1 MDSPKRHHRYYDL
14 ILAAF
19 VVVLLCSNFIGA
31 GKAAEIELP
40 FFGKVIFGAGIL
52 FFPISYFFG
61 DILTEVYG
69 YAYDRRAVWA
79 GFAALA
85 FAAIM
90 AQIVIALPVAPG
102 SYMANYQQGIETV
115 FGNSWRIALASMI
128 AFWSGSFVNSYTLAK
143 MKILTRGRFLWMR
156 TIGSTATGELID
168 SSLFYMLAFYGLWPL
183 NEVLAV
189 AASQYLLKTAWE
201 VLATPLTYWVVG
213 FLKRKENEDQ
223 TQDQKKVFDGST
235 RRTVIHQQTRQESRR
250 RKLSQPFFSQNLP
263 MTYPPPEAQ
272 QGHWQ

>member
-1 MDSPKRHHRYYDL
+1 MPAIRSHHRYYDL

-31 GKAAEIELP
+31 GKAAVIDLP
-40 FFGKVIFGAGIL
+40 YFGPVIFGAGIL

-102 SYMANYQQGIETV
+102 EYMAQYQQGMVSV
-115 FGNSWRIALASMI
+115 FGNSWRIALASML
-128 AFWSGSFVNSYTLAK
+128 AFWCGSFVNSYVLAK
-143 MKILTRGRFLWMR
+143 LKIWTQGRFLWVR
-156 TIGSTATGELID
+156 TIGSTAFGELVD
-168 SSLFYMLAFYGLWPL
+168 SSLFYVLAFYGIWPIQEL
-183 NEVLAV
+183 IQV
-189 AASQYLLKTAWE
+189 ALVQYVLKTSWE

-213 FLKRKENEDQ
+213 ALKRKESVDHYDIHTNF
-223 TQDQKKVFDGST
+223 TPFRVKV
-235 RRTVIHQQTRQESRR
+235 
-250 RKLSQPFFSQNLP
+250 
-263 MTYPPPEAQ
+263 
-272 QGHWQ
+272 

>member
-1 MDSPKRHHRYYDL
+1 MDAPRRHHRYYDL

-31 GKAAEIELP
+31 GKAAVVDLP
-40 FFGKVIFGAGIL
+40 YFGSVTFGAGIL
-52 FFPISYFFG
+52 FFPIAYFFG

-79 GFAALA
+79 GFTALA

-90 AQIVIALPVAPG
+90 AQMVIALPVAPG
-102 SYMANYQQGIETV
+102 SYMANYQQGMEIV
-115 FGNSWRIALASMI
+115 FGNSWRVALASMT
-128 AFWSGSFVNSYTLAK
+128 AFWCGSFVNSYTLAK
-143 MKILTRGRFLWMR
+143 MKILTQGRFLWMR
-156 TIGSTATGELID
+156 TIGSTACGELVD

-189 AASQYLLKTAWE
+189 AASQYVLKTAWE

-213 FLKRKENEDQ
+213 FLKRKEN
-223 TQDQKKVFDGST
+223 QDHYDIHTDFTPFKLKV
-235 RRTVIHQQTRQESRR
+235 
-250 RKLSQPFFSQNLP
+250 
-263 MTYPPPEAQ
+263 
-272 QGHWQ
+272 

>member
-1 MDSPKRHHRYYDL
+1 MSAIRSHHRYYDL

-31 GKAAEIELP
+31 GKAAVIDLP
-40 FFGKVIFGAGIL
+40 YFGPVIFGAGIL

-102 SYMANYQQGIETV
+102 EYMAQYQQGMISV
-115 FGNSWRIALASMI
+115 FGNSWRIALASML
-128 AFWSGSFVNSYTLAK
+128 AFWCGSFVNSYVLAK
-143 MKILTRGRFLWMR
+143 LKIWTQGRFLWVR
-156 TIGSTATGELID
+156 TIGSTAFGELVD
-168 SSLFYMLAFYGLWPL
+168 SSLFYVLAFYGIWPIQEL
-183 NEVLAV
+183 IQV
-189 AASQYLLKTAWE
+189 ALVQYVLKTSWE

-213 FLKRKENEDQ
+213 ALKRKESVDHYDIHTNF
-223 TQDQKKVFDGST
+223 TPFRVKV
-235 RRTVIHQQTRQESRR
+235 
-250 RKLSQPFFSQNLP
+250 
-263 MTYPPPEAQ
+263 
-272 QGHWQ
+272 

>member
-1 MDSPKRHHRYYDL
+1 MSAIRSHHRYYDL

-31 GKAAEIELP
+31 GKAAVIDLP
-40 FFGKVIFGAGIL
+40 YFGPVIFGAGIL

-102 SYMANYQQGIETV
+102 EYMAQYQQGMVSV
-115 FGNSWRIALASMI
+115 FGNSWRIALASML
-128 AFWSGSFVNSYTLAK
+128 AFWCGSFVNSYVLAK
-143 MKILTRGRFLWMR
+143 LKIWTQGRFLWVR
-156 TIGSTATGELID
+156 TIGSTAFGELVD
-168 SSLFYMLAFYGLWPL
+168 SSLFYVLAFYGIWPIQEL
-183 NEVLAV
+183 IQV
-189 AASQYLLKTAWE
+189 ALVQYVLKTSWE

-213 FLKRKENEDQ
+213 AMKRKESVDHYDIHTNF
-223 TQDQKKVFDGST
+223 TPFRVKV
-235 RRTVIHQQTRQESRR
+235 
-250 RKLSQPFFSQNLP
+250 
-263 MTYPPPEAQ
+263 
-272 QGHWQ
+272 

>member
-1 MDSPKRHHRYYDL
+1 MSATRSHHRYYDL

-31 GKAAEIELP
+31 GKAAVIDLP
-40 FFGKVIFGAGIL
+40 YFGTVIFGAGIL

-102 SYMANYQQGIETV
+102 EYMAQYQQGMVSV
-115 FGNSWRIALASMI
+115 FGNSWRIALASML
-128 AFWSGSFVNSYTLAK
+128 AFWCGSFVNSYVLAK
-143 MKILTRGRFLWMR
+143 LKIWTQGRFLWVR
-156 TIGSTATGELID
+156 TIGSTAFGELVD
-168 SSLFYMLAFYGLWPL
+168 SSLFYVLAFYGIWPIQEL
-183 NEVLAV
+183 IQV
-189 AASQYLLKTAWE
+189 ALVQYVLKTSWE

-213 FLKRKENEDQ
+213 ALKRKESVDHYDIHTNF
-223 TQDQKKVFDGST
+223 TPFRVKV
-235 RRTVIHQQTRQESRR
+235 
-250 RKLSQPFFSQNLP
+250 
-263 MTYPPPEAQ
+263 
-272 QGHWQ
+272 

>member
-1 MDSPKRHHRYYDL
+1 MSTIRSHHRYYDL

-31 GKAAEIELP
+31 GKAAVIDLP
-40 FFGKVIFGAGIL
+40 YFGTVIFGAGIL

-102 SYMANYQQGIETV
+102 EYMAQYQQGMVSV
-115 FGNSWRIALASMI
+115 FGNSWRIALASML
-128 AFWSGSFVNSYTLAK
+128 AFWCGSFVNSYVLAK
-143 MKILTRGRFLWMR
+143 LKIWTQGRFLWVR
-156 TIGSTATGELID
+156 TIGSTAFGELVD
-168 SSLFYMLAFYGLWPL
+168 SSLFYVLAFYGIWPIQEL
-183 NEVLAV
+183 IQV
-189 AASQYLLKTAWE
+189 ALVQYVLKTSWE

-213 FLKRKENEDQ
+213 ALKRKESVDHYDIHTNF
-223 TQDQKKVFDGST
+223 TPFRVKV
-235 RRTVIHQQTRQESRR
+235 
-250 RKLSQPFFSQNLP
+250 
-263 MTYPPPEAQ
+263 
-272 QGHWQ
+272 

>member
-1 MDSPKRHHRYYDL
+1 MSAIRSHHRYYDL

-31 GKAAEIELP
+31 GKAAVIDLP
-40 FFGKVIFGAGIL
+40 YFGPVIFGAGIL

-102 SYMANYQQGIETV
+102 EYMAQYQQGMVSV
-115 FGNSWRIALASMI
+115 FGNSWRIALASML
-128 AFWSGSFVNSYTLAK
+128 AFWCGSFVNSYVLAK
-143 MKILTRGRFLWMR
+143 LKIWTQGRFLWVR
-156 TIGSTATGELID
+156 TIGSTAFGELVD
-168 SSLFYMLAFYGLWPL
+168 SSLFYVLAFYGIWPIQEL
-183 NEVLAV
+183 IQV
-189 AASQYLLKTAWE
+189 ALVQYVLKTSWE

-213 FLKRKENEDQ
+213 ALKRKESVDHYDIHTNF
-223 TQDQKKVFDGST
+223 TPFRVKVW
-235 RRTVIHQQTRQESRR
+235 IW
-250 RKLSQPFFSQNLP
+250 L
-263 MTYPPPEAQ
+263 
-272 QGHWQ
+272 

>member
-1 MDSPKRHHRYYDL
+1 MSAIRSHHRYYDL

-31 GKAAEIELP
+31 GKAAVIDLP
-40 FFGKVIFGAGIL
+40 YFGPVIFGAGIL

-102 SYMANYQQGIETV
+102 EYMAQYQQGMVSV
-115 FGNSWRIALASMI
+115 FGNSWRIALASML
-128 AFWSGSFVNSYTLAK
+128 AFWCGSFVNGYVLAK
-143 MKILTRGRFLWMR
+143 LKIWTQGRFLWVR
-156 TIGSTATGELID
+156 TIGSTAFGELVD
-168 SSLFYMLAFYGLWPL
+168 SSLFYVLAFYGIWPIQEL
-183 NEVLAV
+183 IQV
-189 AASQYLLKTAWE
+189 ALVQYVLKTSWE

-213 FLKRKENEDQ
+213 ALKRKESVDHYDIHTNF
-223 TQDQKKVFDGST
+223 TPFRVKV
-235 RRTVIHQQTRQESRR
+235 
-250 RKLSQPFFSQNLP
+250 
-263 MTYPPPEAQ
+263 
-272 QGHWQ
+272 

>member
-1 MDSPKRHHRYYDL
+1 MSAIRSHHRYYDL

-31 GKAAEIELP
+31 GKAAVIDLP
-40 FFGKVIFGAGIL
+40 YFGPVIFGAGIL

-102 SYMANYQQGIETV
+102 EYMAQYQQGMVSV
-115 FGNSWRIALASMI
+115 FGNSWRIALASML
-128 AFWSGSFVNSYTLAK
+128 AFWCGSFVNSYVLAK
-143 MKILTRGRFLWMR
+143 LKIWTQGRFLWVR
-156 TIGSTATGELID
+156 TIGSTAFGELVD
-168 SSLFYMLAFYGLWPL
+168 SSLFYVLAFYGIWPIQEL
-183 NEVLAV
+183 IQV
-189 AASQYLLKTAWE
+189 ALVQYILKTSWE

-213 FLKRKENEDQ
+213 ALKRKENVDHYDIH
-223 TQDQKKVFDGST
+223 TNFTPFRVKV
-235 RRTVIHQQTRQESRR
+235 
-250 RKLSQPFFSQNLP
+250 
-263 MTYPPPEAQ
+263 
-272 QGHWQ
+272 

>member
-1 MDSPKRHHRYYDL
+1 MSTIRSHHRYYDL

-31 GKAAEIELP
+31 GKAAVIDLP
-40 FFGKVIFGAGIL
+40 YFGPVIFGAGIL

-69 YAYDRRAVWA
+69 YAFDRRAVWA

-102 SYMANYQQGIETV
+102 EYMAQYQQGMVSV
-115 FGNSWRIALASMI
+115 FGNSWRIALASML
-128 AFWSGSFVNSYTLAK
+128 AFWCGSFVNSYVLAK
-143 MKILTRGRFLWMR
+143 LKIWTQGRFLWVR
-156 TIGSTATGELID
+156 TIGSTAFGELVD
-168 SSLFYMLAFYGLWPL
+168 SSLFYVLAFYGIWPIQEL
-183 NEVLAV
+183 IQV
-189 AASQYLLKTAWE
+189 ALVQYVLKTSWE

-213 FLKRKENEDQ
+213 ALKRKESVDHYDIHTNF
-223 TQDQKKVFDGST
+223 TPFRVKV
-235 RRTVIHQQTRQESRR
+235 
-250 RKLSQPFFSQNLP
+250 
-263 MTYPPPEAQ
+263 
-272 QGHWQ
+272 

>member
-1 MDSPKRHHRYYDL
+1 MSTIRSHHRYYDL

-31 GKAAEIELP
+31 GKAAVIDLP
-40 FFGKVIFGAGIL
+40 YFGPVIFGAGIL

-102 SYMANYQQGIETV
+102 EYMAQYQQGMVSV
-115 FGNSWRIALASMI
+115 FGNSWRIALASML
-128 AFWSGSFVNSYTLAK
+128 AFWCGSFVNSYVLAK
-143 MKILTRGRFLWMR
+143 LKIWTQGRFLWVR
-156 TIGSTATGELID
+156 TIGSTAFGELVD
-168 SSLFYMLAFYGLWPL
+168 SSLFYVLAFYGIWPIQEL
-183 NEVLAV
+183 IQV
-189 AASQYLLKTAWE
+189 ALVQYVLKTSWE

-213 FLKRKENEDQ
+213 TLKRKENVDHYDIH
-223 TQDQKKVFDGST
+223 TNFTPFRVKV
-235 RRTVIHQQTRQESRR
+235 
-250 RKLSQPFFSQNLP
+250 
-263 MTYPPPEAQ
+263 
-272 QGHWQ
+272 

>member
-1 MDSPKRHHRYYDL
+1 MDATRRHHRYYDL

-31 GKAAEIELP
+31 GKVATIDLP
-40 FFGKVIFGAGIL
+40 YLGPTVFGAGIL
-52 FFPISYFFG
+52 FFPIAYFFG

-79 GFAALA
+79 GFTAMA

-90 AQIVIALPVAPG
+90 AQLVIALPVAPG
-102 SYMANYQQGIETV
+102 SYMANYQQGMETV
-115 FGNSWRIALASMI
+115 FGNSWRVALASML
-128 AFWSGSFVNSYTLAK
+128 AFWCGSFVNSYTLAK
-143 MKILTRGRFLWMR
+143 MKILTQGRFLWMR
-156 TIGSTATGELID
+156 TIGSTASGELVD

-189 AASQYLLKTAWE
+189 AASQYILKTSWE

-213 FLKRKENEDQ
+213 FLKRKEN
-223 TQDQKKVFDGST
+223 QDHYDVHTDFTPFRLKV
-235 RRTVIHQQTRQESRR
+235 
-250 RKLSQPFFSQNLP
+250 
-263 MTYPPPEAQ
+263 
-272 QGHWQ
+272 

>member
-1 MDSPKRHHRYYDL
+1 MSAIRSHHRYYDL

-31 GKAAEIELP
+31 GKAAVIDLP
-40 FFGKVIFGAGIL
+40 YFGPVIFGAGIL

-102 SYMANYQQGIETV
+102 EYMAQYQKGMVSV
-115 FGNSWRIALASMI
+115 FGNSWRIALASML
-128 AFWSGSFVNSYTLAK
+128 AFWCGSFVNSYVLAK
-143 MKILTRGRFLWMR
+143 LKIWTQGRFLWVR
-156 TIGSTATGELID
+156 TIGSTAFGELVD
-168 SSLFYMLAFYGLWPL
+168 SSLFYVLAFYGIWPIQEL
-183 NEVLAV
+183 IQV
-189 AASQYLLKTAWE
+189 ALVQYVLKTSWE

-213 FLKRKENEDQ
+213 TLKRKENVDHYDIH
-223 TQDQKKVFDGST
+223 TNFTPFRVKV
-235 RRTVIHQQTRQESRR
+235 
-250 RKLSQPFFSQNLP
+250 
-263 MTYPPPEAQ
+263 
-272 QGHWQ
+272 

>member
-1 MDSPKRHHRYYDL
+1 MSTIRSHHRYYDL

-31 GKAAEIELP
+31 GKAAVIDLP
-40 FFGKVIFGAGIL
+40 YFGPVIFGAGIL

-102 SYMANYQQGIETV
+102 EYMAQYQQGMVSV
-115 FGNSWRIALASMI
+115 FGNSWRIALASML
-128 AFWSGSFVNSYTLAK
+128 AFWCGSFVNSYVLAK
-143 MKILTRGRFLWMR
+143 LKIWTQGRFLWVR
-156 TIGSTATGELID
+156 TIGSTAFGELVD
-168 SSLFYMLAFYGLWPL
+168 SSLFYVLAFYGIWPIQEL
-183 NEVLAV
+183 IQV
-189 AASQYLLKTAWE
+189 ALVQYILKTSWE

-213 FLKRKENEDQ
+213 ALKRKENVDHYDIH
-223 TQDQKKVFDGST
+223 TNFTPFRVKV
-235 RRTVIHQQTRQESRR
+235 
-250 RKLSQPFFSQNLP
+250 
-263 MTYPPPEAQ
+263 
-272 QGHWQ
+272 